1 MLQEIRLQERSMKTT
16 TMFGA
21 LLVLA
26 LAAGCSRHDD
36 GMGPAQQAGK
46 AVDEA
51 GDKVARELRAPLEKA
66 DEAAKKLAQR
76 AEEERRQLAE
86 QTEDARE
93 KIKDAT
99 AEAGRGLQKAT
110 GKVGEK
116 VEQAG
121 EKMQDA
127 AR

>member
-1 MLQEIRLQERSMKTT
+1 MKRTS
-16 TMFGA
+16 MFGA

-26 LAAGCSRHDD
+26 MAAGCSRDEAA
-36 GMGPAQQAGK
+36 MGPAQQAGK

-51 GDKVARELRAPLEKA
+51 GDKVAAGLRAPLEKA
-66 DEAAKKLAQR
+66 DEAAKKLAER
-76 AEEERRQLAE
+76 AEEQRSRLADR
-86 QTEDARE
+86 TEEARE

-99 AEAGRGLQKAT
+99 QEAGRGLQKAT

-121 EKMQDA
+121 EKLQEA

>member
-1 MLQEIRLQERSMKTT
+1 MKKT

-26 LAAGCSRHDD
+26 MAAGCSRQDD
-36 GMGPAQQAGK
+36 GMGPAQKAGR

-66 DEAAKKLAQR
+66 DEAAKKLAGR
-76 AEEERRQLAE
+76 AEEERRRLAE
-86 QTEDARE
+86 RTEEARE
-93 KIKDAT
+93 KIQDAT

-110 GKVGEK
+110 SKVGEK

-121 EKMQDA
+121 EKMQGA
-127 AR
+127 AH

>member
-1 MLQEIRLQERSMKTT
+1 MKTT

-26 LAAGCSRHDD
+26 LAAGCTRNDD
-36 GMGPAQQAGK
+36 TSGEAMGPAQKAGK

-51 GDKVARELRAPLEKA
+51 GDRVASGLRAPLDKA
-66 DEAAKKLAQR
+66 DEAAKKLAER

-86 QTEDARE
+86 RTEEARE

-99 AEAGRGLQKAT
+99 EEAGRGLQKAT
-110 GKVGEK
+110 SKVGEK

>member
-1 MLQEIRLQERSMKTT
+1 MLSEKRSQERSMKTT

-26 LAAGCSRHDD
+26 MAAGCSRQDD
-36 GMGPAQQAGK
+36 GMGPAQKAGK

-66 DEAAKKLAQR
+66 DEAARKLAER

-86 QTEDARE
+86 RTEEARE

-99 AEAGRGLQKAT
+99 EEAGRGLQKVS

>member
-1 MLQEIRLQERSMKTT
+1 MKTT

-26 LAAGCSRHDD
+26 MAAGCSRQDD
-36 GMGPAQQAGK
+36 GMGPAQKAGK

-66 DEAAKKLAQR
+66 DEAAKKLAER

-86 QTEDARE
+86 RTEAARE

-99 AEAGRGLQKAT
+99 EEAGRGLQKAT

-121 EKMQDA
+121 EKLQDA

>member
-1 MLQEIRLQERSMKTT
+1 MKTM

-26 LAAGCSRHDD
+26 LATGCARDED
-36 GMGPAQQAGK
+36 AVGPAQKAGK
-46 AVDEA
+46 AIDEA
-51 GDKVARELRAPLEKA
+51 GERVADGLRAPIEKA
-66 DEAAKKLAQR
+66 DEAAQKLAAR

-86 QTEDARE
+86 RTEAARE

-99 AEAGRGLQKAT
+99 QEAGRGLEKAT
-110 GKVGEK
+110 SKVGEK

-121 EKMQDA
+121 EKMQEA

>member
-1 MLQEIRLQERSMKTT
+1 MKTM

-26 LAAGCSRHDD
+26 MAAGCAPDDD
-36 GMGPAQQAGK
+36 GMGPAQKAGR

-51 GDKVARELRAPLEKA
+51 GDMVAAGLRAPLEKA
-66 DEAAKKLAQR
+66 DEAAKKLAER
-76 AEEERRQLAE
+76 AEQERRQIAE
-86 QTEDARE
+86 RTEEARE

-99 AEAGRGLQKAT
+99 QEAGRGLEKAT
-110 GKVGEK
+110 EKVGEK
-116 VEQAG
+116 VEKAG
-121 EKMQDA
+121 EKMQEA

>member
-1 MLQEIRLQERSMKTT
+1 MKIT

-26 LAAGCSRHDD
+26 LAAGCSRQND
-36 GMGPAQQAGK
+36 GMGPAQQVGK

-51 GDKVARELRAPLEKA
+51 GDKVAEGLRAPLEKA
-66 DEAAKKLAQR
+66 DEAAKKLA
-76 AEEERRQLAE
+76 ER
-86 QTEDARE
+86 TEDARE
-93 KIKDAT
+93 KIRDAT

-121 EKMQDA
+121 EKLQDA

>member
-1 MLQEIRLQERSMKTT
+1 MKTMT
-16 TMFGA
+16 IFSG
-21 LLVLA
+21 LLVLG
-26 LAAGCSRHDD
+26 LAAGCSPGED
-36 GMGPAQQAGK
+36 GVGPAQKAGK

-51 GDKVARELRAPLEKA
+51 GDRVAQGLRAPLEKA
-66 DEAAKKLAQR
+66 DEAAKKLAER

-86 QTEDARE
+86 RTDEARE

-99 AEAGRGLQKAT
+99 QEAGRGLEKAT

-116 VEQAG
+116 VERAG
-121 EKMQDA
+121 EKMQEA

>member
-1 MLQEIRLQERSMKTT
+1 MLQETRLQEQSMKKT

-26 LAAGCSRHDD
+26 LAAGCSRQDH

-51 GDKVARELRAPLEKA
+51 GDKVADGLRAPLEKA
-66 DEAAKKLAQR
+66 DAAAKKLAER
-76 AEEERRQLAE
+76 ADQERRQLAE
-86 QTEDARE
+86 RTEDARE

-99 AEAGRGLQKAT
+99 EEAGRGLQKAT

-121 EKMQDA
+121 EKLQDA

>member
-1 MLQEIRLQERSMKTT
+1 MLQETQSREHSMKTM
-16 TMFGA
+16 TMTGA
-21 LLVLA
+21 LLVFVLT
-26 LAAGCSRHDD
+26 AGCSRNDD
-36 GMGPAQQAGK
+36 GVGPAQKAGK

-51 GDKVARELRAPLEKA
+51 GDKLAQGLRAPLEKA

-76 AEEERRQLAE
+76 AEEERRQIAE
-86 QTEDARE
+86 RTEEARE

-99 AEAGRGLQKAT
+99 EEAGRGLEKAA

-116 VEQAG
+116 VERAG
-121 EKMQDA
+121 EKMQEA

>member
-1 MLQEIRLQERSMKTT
+1 MKTM
-16 TMFGA
+16 TMVGT
-21 LLVLA
+21 LLVFA
-26 LAAGCSRHDD
+26 VAAGCSPKND
-36 GMGPAQQAGK
+36 GIGPAQKAGK

-66 DEAAKKLAQR
+66 DEAAKKLAER

-86 QTEDARE
+86 RTEDARE

-99 AEAGRGLQKAT
+99 QEAGRGLEKAT